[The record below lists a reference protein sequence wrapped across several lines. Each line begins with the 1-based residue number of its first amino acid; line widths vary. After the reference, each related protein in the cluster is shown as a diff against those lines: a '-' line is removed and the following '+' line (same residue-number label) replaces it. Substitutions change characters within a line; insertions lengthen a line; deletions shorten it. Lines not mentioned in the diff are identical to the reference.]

1 MVFQTVPLL
10 GAAPNRKTRCLSV
23 VDSKLL
29 ICETL
34 KCSQT
39 AVILDGLL
47 VADFQMWA
55 IVWGLCG
62 RWPPLTWCCTVTSYS
77 SRLSYFTAS
86 KLLTYF
92 IFCFLHRASMYW
104 SQKSLA
110 SRVGLRSLVSFTRSM
125 LGAELEFGFFS
136 FKVDLLCFLRIRC
149 KEIYVI
155 VVIGRTVSY
164 VP

>member
-47 VADFQMWA
+47 VADFQ
-55 IVWGLCG
+55 IVSTCLRFVWKVT
-62 RWPPLTWCCTVTSYS
+62 PLTWCCTVTSYS

-86 KLLTYF
+86 KLLIYF
-92 IFCFLHRASMYW
+92 ILCFLHRASMYW

-125 LGAELEFGFFS
+125 LGAELEFGFFFFQS
-136 FKVDLLCFLRIRC
+136 WSALLF
-149 KEIYVI
+149 
-155 VVIGRTVSY
+155 
-164 VP
+164 